1 MAGLTAAE
9 SCPNS
14 WWGLGLVTSGG
25 ESDSQQVLGRSFGCF
40 PDVEGRVLWEGS
52 PSSHSCHLPQIF
64 PGRWCPGP
72 AWTSRPARA
81 PPPHLHPR
89 LQAAL
94 TAGALPRAACVARSP
109 VCVVWQPSAAI
120 SDSGSRS
127 PGGLWLSSWRH
138 RWSPGPRGGCGR
150 APSCPDSRGFSGFTG
165 QGAEQTAGCLAV
177 KFPSSAGPWS
187 GQPVGL
193 GAVGQVAKAS
203 REIAGPKAP

>member
-14 WWGLGLVTSGG
+14 LWGLGLVTSGG

-94 TAGALPRAACVARSP
+94 MAGALPRAACVARSP
-109 VCVVWQPSAAI
+109 VCVVWQPSATI
-120 SDSGSRS
+120 RDSGSDPLEGCGFL
-127 PGGLWLSSWRH
+127 PGGTGGPQARGEGVAEHPRAQTRGVSLD
-138 RWSPGPRGGCGR
+138 SPAR
-150 APSCPDSRGFSGFTG
+150 AQSRP
-165 QGAEQTAGCLAV
+165 QAAWQ
-177 KFPSSAGPWS
+177 
-187 GQPVGL
+187 
-193 GAVGQVAKAS
+193 
-203 REIAGPKAP
+203 